1 MNEGKE
7 KRKEGKSGK
16 QKPAYGMFDNT
27 AFMIRQAWEECPSV
41 LWLGILQAVLAV
53 LANLLGLYVTPT
65 LLTIVEIGE
74 SLRVLLTAIG
84 AFAAAMML
92 TGAAIA
98 YLDMN
103 VLFGR
108 IQVRTRLVVM
118 LQDKFG
124 TTSYPN
130 TGDQQVLKLLD
141 KASMTVSSNS
151 KPGEAIWGTLEK
163 LLENI
168 AGFSIYM
175 LLLSSL
181 DLYIAA
187 ITLATTVLGYF
198 AGKRIQSWGYF
209 HREEEAGYWHKIE
222 YVSKHGRERTVAK
235 DIRIFN
241 MQPWLAKLFRQNLDS
256 LRRFHVRE
264 QKVYLWANV
273 IDAVLGLLRGGIAY
287 AYLIYMTLKEGW
299 SASTFLLYFTAIN
312 GFTTWVSGI
321 LTQFTTLHQ
330 QSLDLCSVRE
340 YLDMAEAFRF
350 EDGEPLPFDGGKS
363 CEIELRDVSFRYPGA
378 DQNTL
383 EHINLTLHSGEKL
396 AVVGRNGAGK
406 TTLVKL
412 LCGFYDPT
420 EGQVL
425 LNGQDIRR
433 YNRRDYYRQ
442 FSAVFQNFSIIPGTV
457 ALNVAQDRQHVDEEK
472 VKRCI
477 ATAGLQKK
485 IESLPDGIHTCLGR
499 EVYEDAVELSGGEMQ
514 RLMLARA
521 LYKDGAVI
529 VLDEPTAALDP
540 IAESDIYRKYNDLC
554 AGKSSIFI
562 SHRLASTSFC
572 DRILLVDGKGIAEE
586 GTHEELLDRGGVY
599 YKLFEIQSKYYQEG
613 EMQDGC
619 QTEE

>member
-7 KRKEGKSGK
+7 KRKDGNVEK
-16 QKPAYGMFDNT
+16 QKPAYGMFNNT

-41 LWLGILQAVLAV
+41 LWLCVLQAVLAV

-65 LLTIVEIGE
+65 LLTIVEDGE
-74 SLRVLLTAIG
+74 SLRTLLVAILS
-84 AFAAAMML
+84 FAGAMML
-92 TGAAIA
+92 TGAATA
-98 YLDMN
+98 YLNIN

-108 IQVRTRLVVM
+108 VQVRTRLVSM
-118 LQDKFG
+118 LQNKFA

-130 TGDQQVLKLLD
+130 TGDQRLLKLLD
-141 KASMTVSSNS
+141 KAQMTLNSNN
-151 KPGEAIWGTLEK
+151 KPGEAIWTTLEK

-198 AGKRIQSWGYF
+198 AGKRIHSWGYR
-209 HREEEAGYWHKIE
+209 HREEESGYWHKME
-222 YVSKHGRERTVAK
+222 YVTKHSRERIIAK

-241 MQPWLAKLFRQNLDS
+241 MQPWLEKLFRQNLANFH
-256 LRRFHVRE
+256 RFHVRE

-273 IDAVLGLLRGGIAY
+273 IDAALGLLRGGIAY
-287 AYLIYMTLKEGW
+287 AYLIYMTLREGW

-312 GFTTWVSGI
+312 GFTAWVSGI

-340 YLDMAEAFRF
+340 YLDMEEQFCFENGEALSM
-350 EDGEPLPFDGGKS
+350 DSGIS
-363 CEIELRDVSFRYPGA
+363 YEIELRDVSFRYPGA
-378 DQNTL
+378 AQNTL
-383 EHINLTLHSGEKL
+383 EHINLKLRPGEKL

-420 EGQVL
+420 EGEVL
-425 LNGQDIRR
+425 LNGQNIRR
-433 YNRRDYYRQ
+433 YNRGDYYRL
-442 FSAVFQNFSIIPGTV
+442 FSAVFQNFSVIPGTL
-457 ALNVAQDRQHVDEEK
+457 ALNVAQSNHSVDEER
-472 VKRCI
+472 VIDCI
-477 ATAGLQKK
+477 KKAGLGRKL
-485 IESLPDGIHTCLGR
+485 ESLPDGIHTYLGR
-499 EVYEDAVELSGGEMQ
+499 EVYEEAVDLSGGELQ

-540 IAESDIYRKYNDLC
+540 IAESDIYHKYNELC

-586 GTHEELLDRGGVY
+586 GTHEELLEMGGIY
-599 YKLFEIQSKYYQEG
+599 SNLFEIQSKYYQEG
-613 EMQDGC
+613 ETEDGC
-619 QTEE
+619 QKEE